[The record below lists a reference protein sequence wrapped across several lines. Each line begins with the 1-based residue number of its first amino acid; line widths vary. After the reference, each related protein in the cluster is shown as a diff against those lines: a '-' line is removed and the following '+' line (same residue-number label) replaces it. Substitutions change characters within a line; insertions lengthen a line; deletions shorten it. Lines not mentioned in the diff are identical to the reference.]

1 MWTKSFGNEGTSR
14 NSWQI
19 LSIVQRFTFYSSGQ
33 LVLDD
38 ISTCALINS
47 VSRSECPTYA
57 LVTRD
62 ITCCWLAASLNQ
74 FGGRAPRRSETSAR
88 RDWTIWRAGG
98 LEKARNGDVERGA
111 RRQLANDR
119 FATHIETRQWKPSWP
134 DQIKFGVCYKWN
146 GTGHFRIIAGQG
158 RLK

>member
-19 LSIVQRFTFYSSGQ
+19 LSTVQTFTFYSSSL
-33 LVLDD
+33 LVLDWYFNLCSD
-38 ISTCALINS
+38 QLC
-47 VSRSECPTYA
+47 VSFWMC
-57 LVTRD
+57 D

-98 LEKARNGDVERGA
+98 LEEARNGDVERGA

-134 DQIKFGVCYKWN
+134 DQIKFGICYKWN